1 MRFRRVVVPALALIG
16 SGGVLQTT
24 VAQRAGS
31 MGDAVRAVV
40 TADATMIVLTHV
52 KLIDG
57 TGKPARD
64 DQTVVIIN
72 GRITAVGKASEVKAP
87 AGASVIDLSGH
98 TLIPGIVGL
107 HDHLYYTSAG
117 GRSAQLT
124 FTAPRLYLGAG
135 VTTVRTT
142 GSRAP
147 YAELNLK
154 AEVEKGRVPGPRIHV
169 TAPYITGGDGMT
181 TMTLLETPEQATRFV
196 AYWAREG
203 ATWLKAYT
211 NIRRAELRAAIIEA
225 HRQGIKVTGHL
236 CSVSYIEAVGLGIDG
251 LEHGMFANSD
261 YALNKQ
267 PDVCPE
273 EMIAAGSAMKAT
285 DPAVQR
291 TFKAMIDKKVPMT
304 STLAVYELFVPNRP
318 TRDPRALEAM
328 APEVRDDYLR
338 ARQQIDSAG
347 QSRFTLEVFRNGMAY
362 ERAFVAAGGLLA
374 AGVDPTGNGG
384 ALPGYGD
391 QRNYELLSEAGFTPE
406 QVVQIMTL
414 NGARILGVDKDL
426 GSVEEGKIADLVVVR
441 GDLVAN
447 PAVIQQV
454 VTVFKDGIG
463 YDSAKLFALV
473 KGRVGIN

>member
-1 MRFRRVVVPALALIG
+1 MHCSRGVLPALILLGLGRFA
-16 SGGVLQTT
+16 QPAA
-24 VAQRAGS
+24 AQRADS
-31 MGDAVRAVV
+31 MGRAVKEV
-40 TADATMIVLTHV
+40 LAADAPVIVLTHV

-57 TGKPARD
+57 TGKPPRD
-64 DQTVVIIN
+64 DQTVVIEN
-72 GRITAVGKASEVKAP
+72 GRITAVGRASEVKTP
-87 AGASVIDLSGH
+87 AGASVMDLTGH
-98 TLIPGIVGL
+98 TLIPGIVGM
-107 HDHLYYTSAG
+107 HDHLYYTAAG

-154 AEVEKGRVPGPRIHV
+154 AEIEKGHVPGPRIHV
-169 TAPYITGGDGMT
+169 TAPYITGGEGLT

-196 AYWAREG
+196 AYWAKEG

-211 NIRRAELRAAIIEA
+211 DIRRAELKAAIDEA

-236 CSVSYIEAVGLGIDG
+236 CSVSFSEAVGLGIDG

-261 YALNKQ
+261 YVADKK
-267 PDVCPE
+267 PDVCPT
-273 EMIAAGSAMKAT
+273 EMIAAGAAMKAT

-328 APEVRDDYLR
+328 APEVREDYLR

-391 QRNYELLSEAGFTPE
+391 QRNFELLSEAGFTPE

-414 NGARILGVDKDL
+414 NGARVLGVDRDL
-426 GSVEEGKIADLVVVR
+426 GSVEPGKLADLVVVR
-441 GDLVAN
+441 GDLVAD
-447 PAVIQQV
+447 PGAIKQV

>member
-1 MRFRRVVVPALALIG
+1 MRSLISVLALLSLPG
-16 SGGVLQTT
+16 TLL
-24 VAQRAGS
+24 AQRADS
-31 MGDAVRAVV
+31 MGNAVKSVV
-40 TADATMIVLTHV
+40 TADAPVIVLTHV
-52 KLIDG
+52 TLIDG
-57 TGKPARD
+57 TGKPPQA
-64 DQTVVIIN
+64 DQTVVISN
-72 GRITAVGKASEVKAP
+72 GRITAVGKAADVKAP
-87 AGASVIDLSGH
+87 AGARVIDLAGH
-98 TLIPGIVGL
+98 TLIPGIVGM

-124 FTAPRLYLGAG
+124 FTAPRLYLGTG

-147 YAELNLK
+147 YAEINLK
-154 AEVEKGRVPGPRIHV
+154 AEVERGRVPGPRIHV
-169 TAPYITGGDGMT
+169 TAPYITGGQGMT
-181 TMTLLETPEQATRFV
+181 TMTLLETPDQATRFV
-196 AYWAREG
+196 AYWAKEG

-211 NIRRAELRAAIIEA
+211 NIRRAELKAAIDEA

-236 CSVSYIEAVGLGIDG
+236 CSVSYIEAVELGIDG

-261 YALNKQ
+261 YVANKK
-267 PDVCPE
+267 PDDCPA
-273 EMIAAGSAMKAT
+273 EMVAAGSAMKPS

-291 TFKAMIDKKVPMT
+291 TFKTLIDKKVPMT

-328 APEVRDDYLR
+328 APEVREDYLR

-347 QSRFTLEVFRNGMAY
+347 QSRFTLEVFRTGMAY

-391 QRNYELLSEAGFTPE
+391 QRNYELLIEAGFTPE

-414 NGARILGVDKDL
+414 NGARVLGVDKDL
-426 GSVEEGKIADLVVVR
+426 GSVEKGKLADLVVVR
-441 GDLVAN
+441 GDLVAD
-447 PAVIQQV
+447 PAAIKQV

-463 YDSAKLFALV
+463 YDSAKLLAMV
-473 KGRVGIN
+473 KGRVGVN

>member
-1 MRFRRVVVPALALIG
+1 MRFRRVVTPALTLFG
-16 SGGVLQTT
+16 LGGFLQTT
-24 VAQRAGS
+24 AAQRADS
-31 MGDAVRAVV
+31 MGRAVKDV
-40 TADATMIVLTHV
+40 VSVDAPVIVLTHV

-64 DQTVVIIN
+64 DQTVVIEN
-72 GRITAVGKASEVKAP
+72 GRITSVGKSSEVKAP
-87 AGASVIDLSGH
+87 AGANIIDLTGH
-98 TLIPGIVGL
+98 TLIPGMVGM
-107 HDHLYYTSAG
+107 HDHLYYTAAG

-147 YAELNLK
+147 YAEINLK
-154 AEVEKGRVPGPRIHV
+154 AEIEKGRVPGPRIHV
-169 TAPYITGGDGMT
+169 TAPYITGGEGMT

-196 AYWAREG
+196 AYWAKEG

-211 NIRRAELRAAIIEA
+211 DIRRAELKAAIDEA
-225 HRQGIKVTGHL
+225 HRQGIKVTGHI
-236 CSVSYIEAVGLGIDG
+236 CSVSFSEAVELGIDG
-251 LEHGMFANSD
+251 LEHGLFTNSD
-261 YALNKQ
+261 YVADKQ
-267 PDVCPE
+267 PDICPTSL
-273 EMIAAGSAMKAT
+273 IAAGAAMKPT

-291 TFKAMIDKKVPMT
+291 TFKIMIDKKVPMT

-328 APEVRDDYLR
+328 APEVREDYLR
-338 ARQQIDSAG
+338 ARQQIDSSG
-347 QSRFTLEVFRNGMAY
+347 QSRFTLEVFQNGMAY

-391 QRNYELLSEAGFTPE
+391 QRNFELLREAGFTPE
-406 QVVQIMTL
+406 QVVQIMSF
-414 NGARILGVDKDL
+414 NGAKILGVDRDL
-426 GSVEEGKIADLVVVR
+426 GTVEKGKLADLVVVR
-441 GDLVAN
+441 GDLVAD
-447 PAVIQQV
+447 PAAIKQV

>member
-1 MRFRRVVVPALALIG
+1 MSFRRVVFPAL
-16 SGGVLQTT
+16 VLAAAFGFPQKAA
-24 VAQRAGS
+24 AQRADS
-31 MGDAVRAVV
+31 MGPAVREVV
-40 TADATMIVLTHV
+40 SADARTIVLAHV

-57 TGKPARD
+57 TGQPARD
-64 DQTVVIIN
+64 DQTVVIEN
-72 GRITAVGKASEVKAP
+72 GRITAVGKASEVKTP
-87 AGASVIDLSGH
+87 AGARVVDLTGH
-98 TLIPGIVGL
+98 TLIPGIIGL
-107 HDHLYYTSAG
+107 HDHLYYTAAG

-154 AEVEKGRVPGPRIHV
+154 SEIEKGRVPGPRIHV

-196 AYWAREG
+196 AYWAKEG

-211 NIRRAELRAAIIEA
+211 NIRRAELKAAIDEA

-261 YALNKQ
+261 YVANKQ
-267 PDVCPE
+267 PDVCPA
-273 EMIAAGSAMKAT
+273 EMVAAGSAMKAT
-285 DPAVQR
+285 DPAVQQ
-291 TFKAMIDKKVPMT
+291 TFQALIDKKVPMT

-328 APEVRDDYLR
+328 APEVREDYLR

-347 QSRFTLEVFRNGMAY
+347 QSRFTLDVFRNGMAY

-391 QRNYELLSEAGFTPE
+391 QRNFELLREAGFTPE
-406 QVVQIMTL
+406 QVVQIMSL
-414 NGARILGVDKDL
+414 NGARILGVDRDL
-426 GSVEEGKIADLVVVR
+426 GSVETGKLADLVVVR
-441 GDLVAN
+441 GDLVAD
-447 PAVIQQV
+447 PAAIKQV

-463 YDSAKLFALV
+463 YDSAKLLALV